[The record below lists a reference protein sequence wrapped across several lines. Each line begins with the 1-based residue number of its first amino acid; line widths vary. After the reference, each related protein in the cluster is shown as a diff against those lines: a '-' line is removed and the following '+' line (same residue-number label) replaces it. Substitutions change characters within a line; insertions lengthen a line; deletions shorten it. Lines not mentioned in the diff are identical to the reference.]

1 MPHPHFLPPRSNTNR
16 PREPAKPEIMTPE
29 RDDDCRERT
38 KKLPAPPFW
47 EASNSVKPLSI
58 LFASTV
64 RLPAECGVDQAPG
77 VNFRG
82 LAVMLP
88 VSGNKH
94 PNTGIRDIV
103 YGKSCTHICARKQ
116 DYALNIQVLLAQ
128 DECISQVQDGAG
140 TALPIL
146 GELGAGKGIGIVGL
160 RVTVLYPNHTCAS
173 TASSGQAQNGARAAQ
188 GHSNKS

>member
-1 MPHPHFLPPRSNTNR
+1 
-16 PREPAKPEIMTPE
+16 MTPE

-64 RLPAECGVDQAPG
+64 RLPAECGV
-77 VNFRG
+77 
-82 LAVMLP
+82 AVMLP

-103 YGKSCTHICARKQ
+103 YGKSCAHICARKQ

-160 RVTVLYPNHTCAS
+160 RVTVLYPYHTCAS
-173 TASSGQAQNGARAAQ
+173 TALLVSGQAQNGARAAQ